1 MRCILLFIFSFIS
14 VASTT
19 PSLSENDLIKPLI
32 KRGISNS
39 QIQQKKESDNL
50 QQAGNEKLK
59 KTKHKK
65 KNHDNDR
72 SVNRR
77 AVWGFIFGLASVV
90 IFPLLAIPGLILSND
105 ALREERMHPRILTKT
120 NKTLAYLGKI
130 FSYIGIAIMIVAIL
144 YLAFIVAFLSALG

>member
-19 PSLSENDLIKPLI
+19 PSLSENDLIKPLT
-32 KRGISNS
+32 KRAISNS
-39 QIQQKKESDNL
+39 KIQQKKETDNL
-50 QQAGNEKLK
+50 QQVGNEKLK

-77 AVWGFIFGLASVV
+77 AVWGFIFGLASVFL
-90 IFPLLAIPGLILSND
+90 FPILSIPGLILSND
-105 ALREERMHPRILTKT
+105 ALREEKKHPRILTKT
-120 NKTLAYLGKI
+120 NRTLAYLGKI
-130 FSYIGIAIMIVAIL
+130 FSIIGIALIVLAIL
-144 YLAFIVAFLSALG
+144 YLTFLLAILSGWG